1 MTRIEYA
8 AAITGSGNV
17 WLKGLTRDQ
26 AQAFIDQAP
35 VPMHILLRETDGER
49 HGRWAHA

>member
-17 WLKGLTRDQ
+17 WDRYPTRDQ
-26 AQAFIDQAP
+26 AQAFIDEAP